1 LDLPTDAI
9 RFFAFGFRWRR
20 NFPAPRL
27 LVADHTFDP
36 ETLLF
41 VCFAGYPGIVLV
53 FAEDDFVPDQLVPPA
68 ALGLPMRSYRLHVSS
83 QPTLSACSAVA
94 FATTAIL
101 FCTRC

>member
-1 LDLPTDAI
+1 LDPPTAAI
-9 RFFAFGFRWRR
+9 RFFVFGFRWRR

-36 ETLLF
+36 ETLPF

-53 FAEDDFVPDQLVPPA
+53 FAEAGFVPDQLVLPA
-68 ALGLPMRSYRLHVSS
+68 ALGLPMRSYQLHVSF

-101 FCTRC
+101 FCIRY